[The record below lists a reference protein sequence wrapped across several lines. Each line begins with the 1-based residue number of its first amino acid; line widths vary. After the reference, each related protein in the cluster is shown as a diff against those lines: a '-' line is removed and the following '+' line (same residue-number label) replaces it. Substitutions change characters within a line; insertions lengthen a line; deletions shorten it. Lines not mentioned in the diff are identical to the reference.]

1 MKKSYFLWLL
11 WVSMLLAW
19 CTPIE
24 TPTPQPEISWNVVEE
39 VKTGEVIEVSDSV
52 FPEKESKY
60 TWSRHMEK
68 PELTEMDNFVEM
80 IKWVLKKRQVDYEIT
95 ENDVNRISDYCEK
108 DEVEIYDEYN
118 EFGDLEPIQ
127 TIKKSEVRKWNK
139 INVRWTY
146 KAGPLAELSENQQK
160 VLSENGWVITPA
172 TTLKNYYPND
182 YDVDSAGYP
191 SDWMSEEWI
200 NVYDKI
206 AWDSREN
213 HRYSF
218 NTLLITNDLLLHV
231 YHKLFE
237 NSLKYY
243 EETEARETISLA
255 AYNLAA
261 KFNWLALEENDPEL
275 KEIYQFLAAY
285 REIPVILTPMLDD
298 MKVQQWEYGIPQD
311 MSDEE
316 LDEFIMERANI
327 YADNFEKRFPK
338 SKYASAIID
347 TVKDILDASNSQWV
361 DHLILAFSPD
371 YIEENQ
377 IWQNYTL
384 FQPRSHYTDSNALKT
399 YFMAAKWL
407 MREKFYYWDENLV
420 KAALVM
426 ASQLDKWDLK
436 EMWTLDQLN
445 WLSDMIENLV
455 WTDDDLTLNWLM
467 DWAKKNK
474 LTDVE
479 KIMTN
484 LTKQNIDDLSN
495 LVHQR
500 IASSQY
506 LVNYTW
512 EVNENEWKSMTDW
525 FVFFG
530 EKFTLDAYLFDL
542 NTASKLQAEYDIKPN
557 IQTAIMVPDIL
568 QWDSVANELTKLRLQ
583 KKYQEW
589 LVTEKQLKS
598 YSEVRSDSIEKV
610 LEALKDSKVV
620 NNIYHKRLNAL
631 GRLVSKVDEN
641 APYFMQSRA
650 YAIKNIVTY
659 LWSYTELKHDTLLY
673 VKQPMMAEL
682 WWGGMWDCEIVVEA
696 PALPVPRW
704 YIEADINLID
714 ELLKLSNETKKYYKD
729 TSYESIYDEFEKELE
744 KMKTIVLKQM
754 SNQEISD
761 EDFEWMRNLDG
772 SLYTITAPIKADYS
786 NPTNK
791 ENRWSLIADIFT
803 SDSNNVLYEAT
814 GRPALMYLMVK
825 DVNWARVVVWPVFTH
840 YEFYTAEAPINT
852 TSSTR
857 FTDEDWQAN
866 YDEIVKD
873 DLSYWDSQESD
884 AQSLAFQQMLQ
895 SLLLHTYATGDYIE
909 TVLIDE

>member
-1 MKKSYFLWLL
+1 MF
-11 WVSMLLAW
+11 AG
-19 CTPIE
+19 CTLTDQPTNIDQ
-24 TPTPQPEISWNVVEE
+24 TPTSDNEISTVEE
-39 VKTGEVIEVSDSV
+39 ITGEVEDEIVIDSV

-60 TWSRHMEK
+60 TWSRHMDK
-68 PELTEMDNFVEM
+68 PDLTEMDNFVEM

-95 ENDVNRISDYCEK
+95 ENDVNRISDYCDK
-108 DEVEIYDEYN
+108 NEVEIYDEYN
-118 EFGDLEPIQ
+118 EFWGLEPIQ

-146 KAGPLAELSENQQK
+146 KAWPLAELSENQQK

-182 YDVDSAGYP
+182 YDADSAGYP

-200 NVYDKI
+200 NIYDKI

-311 MSDEE
+311 MSDEK

-445 WLSDMIENLV
+445 GLSDMIENLV

-598 YSEVRSDSIEKV
+598 YSEVRAASIEKV
-610 LEALKDSKVV
+610 LDALKDSKVV
-620 NNIYHKRLNAL
+620 NNVYHKRLNAL

-682 WWGGMWDCEIVVEA
+682 GWGGMWDCEIVVEA

-704 YIEADINLID
+704 YIEADVNLID
-714 ELLKLSNETKKYYKD
+714 ELLKLSNETKKYYKG

-772 SLYTITAPIKADYS
+772 TLYTITAPIKADYS

-814 GRPALMYLMVK
+814 GRPALMYLMVN
-825 DVNWARVVVWPVFTH
+825 DINWARVVVWPVFTQ
-840 YEFYTAEAPINT
+840 YEFYTSESPIMT
-852 TSSTR
+852 QSSRR

-866 YDEIVKD
+866 YDEVVKD
-873 DLSYWDSQESD
+873 DFTYGDSQDSD
-884 AQSLAFQQMLQ
+884 SQSLAMKQMIE
-895 SLLLHTYATGDYIE
+895 SLMLHTYATGDYHE
-909 TVLIDE
+909 NVLVDDWE

>member
-11 WVSMLLAW
+11 WVSMLLVW

-24 TPTPQPEISWNVVEE
+24 TPTPQPEVSENVVDEIE
-39 VKTGEVIEVSDSV
+39 TGEMIEVSETI

-60 TWSRHMEK
+60 TWSWHMDK
-68 PELTEMDNFVEM
+68 PELTEMDNFEEM
-80 IKWVLKKRQVDYEIT
+80 LNWVNKKWTRSYEIT
-95 ENDVNRISDYCEK
+95 DNDVERISQYCEK
-108 DEVEIYDEYN
+108 DEVEIYDDYN
-118 EFGDLEPIQ
+118 EWWDLKPLQ
-127 TIKKSEVRKWNK
+127 TIKKNEVKKWNK
-139 INVRWTY
+139 IDVKWLY
-146 KAGPLAELSENQQK
+146 KAEPLAVLSENQQK
-160 VLSENGWVITPA
+160 ILSENGRVIAPA
-172 TTLKNYYPND
+172 STLKSYYPSD
-182 YDVDSAGYP
+182 YDAESASYP

-200 NVYDKI
+200 RVYDNI
-206 AWDSREN
+206 AWIPREN
-213 HRYSF
+213 RRYSF
-218 NTLLITNDLLLHV
+218 NTVLITNDLLLHV

-243 EETEARETISLA
+243 EETQARNTIMDLSESL
-255 AYNLAA
+255 YD
-261 KFNWLALEENDPEL
+261 KFLTLSENESDSEL

-285 REIPVILTPMLDD
+285 RSIPTILLPDLED
-298 MKVQQWEYGIPQD
+298 MKVEWEYW
-311 MSDEE
+311 
-316 LDEFIMERANI
+316 IMEDADLEWLQNIIQWRANNI
-327 YADNFEKRFPK
+327 AKKLWGDYYEAVL
-338 SKYASAIID
+338 ATID
-347 TVKDILDASNSQWV
+347 EITSASNHQWS
-361 DHLILAFSPD
+361 DNLIMVFSPD
-371 YIEENQ
+371 FMEENQ
-377 IWQNYTL
+377 LLQNYTL
-384 FQPRSHYTDSNALKT
+384 FQPRSHYTDSNGLRT

-426 ASQLDKWDLK
+426 ASQLDKTELA
-436 EMWTLDQLN
+436 EMEQ
-445 WLSDMIENLV
+445 LSDMIENLV

-467 DWAKKNK
+467 NWAKENK
-474 LTDVE
+474 LTNPE

-484 LTKQNIDDLSN
+484 LTKQNIDDLSD

-512 EVNENEWKSMTDW
+512 EVNEDEWKSMTDG

-542 NTASKLQAEYDIKPN
+542 NTASKLQAEYETKPN

-598 YSEVRSDSIEKV
+598 YSEVRAASIEKV

-641 APYFMQSRA
+641 APYFMQSKA

-682 WWGGMWDCEIVVEA
+682 WWWGMWDCELVVEA
-696 PALPVPRW
+696 PALPVPKW
-704 YIEADINLID
+704 YIEADANLID
-714 ELLKLSNETKKYYKD
+714 ELLKLSNQTKKYYKD

-744 KMKTIVLKQM
+744 RMKTIVLKQM
-754 SNQEISD
+754 ANEEISD
-761 EDFEWMRNLDG
+761 EDFEWMRNLDS

-791 ENRWSLIADIFT
+791 ENRGSLIADIFT

-825 DVNWARVVVWPVFTH
+825 DVNWARVVVWPVFTQ
-840 YEFYTAEAPINT
+840 YEFYTVEAPIT
-852 TSSTR
+852 TPSSTR
-857 FTDEDWQAN
+857 FTDEDWQDN

-895 SLLLHTYATGDYIE
+895 SLLLHTYATGDYHE
-909 TVLIDE
+909 SFYTD